1 MLAPLSLDM
10 MVPDLLKQHPETRPV
25 LDRYG
30 LHGCGGKHG
39 PQESLGFFARM
50 HGVAESRLL
59 SEIIAVLGTTP
70 DAEDAYQPSVA
81 DSIYRRYFLAGIAV
95 ILTVGAGWGAWLL
108 WQIGFAGSFTGV
120 SVLDVNAHG
129 HAQIFGWV
137 GLFIMGFAYQAFP
150 RFWHTTLAIPELA
163 VTTFIAML
171 IGIIVR
177 TTGMTF
183 HTESWALT
191 AAMFGGFLEI
201 AAVFVFL
208 WQLVL
213 TFKRSDAT
221 FEPYMLFVF
230 AALAFFLIQGA
241 MSVWHTYNTMTATT
255 RDELV
260 WYVATYQAVLRDVQ
274 IHGLAVCMILG
285 VSLRLLPGI
294 FALPEIGRKKCVTAF
309 TLILMAII
317 GEVVLFLTYRFTH
330 NHVWAAFLLVPW
342 LMLTVGSL
350 IIPIAWKLWR
360 PLPVAD
366 RSSKF
371 IRMAFAWLAISM
383 LMLLMLPVY
392 QIVSG
397 IPFSHAYYGSIRHAI
412 TVGFISLMIMGVAA
426 KAVPTLNGI
435 DHKTLS
441 ALWGPF
447 ILVNLGCTLRVSL
460 QTLTDWHPL
469 FFALVGI
476 SGLLELSGL
485 AWWGCHLLGL
495 MRQGKRNE
503 QSDEAT
509 QASKP
514 QLIQPYHKVADVLAW
529 FPNTA
534 RVFDALGFDLLRN
547 PILRRT
553 LARHTTL
560 AQASAIKRVPLDM
573 MLMELRLVSMTID
586 ESHEHTH
593 ACSGHCQDCDDHEH
607 D

>member
-1 MLAPLSLDM
+1 MLASVSLDM
-10 MVPDLLKQHPETRPV
+10 MVPDLLKQHPQTRPV

-50 HGVAESRLL
+50 HGVAESQLL
-59 SEIIAVLGTTP
+59 NDIKVVLGNTTNA
-70 DAEDAYQPSVA
+70 DDTYQPSVA
-81 DSIYRRYFLAGIAV
+81 DSIYRRYFLTGIAV

-150 RFWHTTLAIPELA
+150 RFWHTALAIPQLA
-163 VTTFIAML
+163 VITFIAML

-183 HTESWALT
+183 HMYPWALS

-201 AAVFVFL
+201 AAVFVFI
-208 WQLVL
+208 WQLML
-213 TFKRSDAT
+213 TFKRSNVT

-230 AALAFFLIQGA
+230 AALGFFLIQGA

-255 RDELV
+255 RDELL

-274 IHGLAVCMILG
+274 IHGLALCMILG

-309 TLILMAII
+309 TLILLAII
-317 GEVVLFLTYRFTH
+317 GEVTLFLIYRFTH
-330 NHVWAAFLLVPW
+330 NHVWAAFLLLPW

-350 IIPIAWKLWR
+350 IIPITWKLWR
-360 PLPVAD
+360 PSPVKD

-371 IRMAFAWLAISM
+371 IRMAFTWLAISM
-383 LMLLMLPVY
+383 VMLLMLPVY
-392 QIVSG
+392 QIASG
-397 IPFSHAYYGSIRHAI
+397 IAFSHAYYGSIRHAI

-435 DHKTLS
+435 DHKSLS

-447 ILVNLGCTLRVSL
+447 ILVNVGCTLRVSL

-469 FFALVGI
+469 FFALVGV
-476 SGLLELSGL
+476 SGLLELTGL
-485 AWWGCHLLGL
+485 TYWGFHLLGL
-495 MRQGKRNE
+495 IRQGKRNE
-503 QSDEAT
+503 RSDNAT
-509 QASKP
+509 QTSRP
-514 QLIQPYHKVADVLAW
+514 QLIQPHHKVADVLAW

-534 RVFDALGFDLLRN
+534 RVFDAFGFDLLRN

-553 LARHTTL
+553 VARHTTL
-560 AQASAIKRVPLDM
+560 AQASAIKRVPLDIL
-573 MLMELRLVSMTID
+573 LMELRLVSMTLGD
-586 ESHEHTH
+586 NH
-593 ACSGHCQDCDDHEH
+593 AHGDHLLRYHRPNE
-607 D
+607 